1 MGLSKLS
8 IWIRDT
14 AHPCLPYE
22 STGHSW
28 VAAILSCGL
37 KPLHFAAVKNGLFPL
52 TDPGKAGGRVHGQ
65 VEVPPGCYIVVAFS
79 TCKNVFTDM
88 AMVQVGCNTEVCVN
102 LITKRLSTC
111 TGQLIAALNVAAV
124 LGPGYNPS
132 SAERSKIPKEVI
144 SKAIEVL
151 QELNRHM
158 PPDPVLPALPVS
170 IDDLKKMAEK
180 EQGKQAR

>member
-28 VAAILSCGL
+28 AAAILSCGL
-37 KPLHFAAVKNGLFPL
+37 KPLHFGAVKNGLFAL
-52 TDPGKAGGRVHGQ
+52 TEPGKAGGRVHGQ

-79 TCKNVFTDM
+79 SCKNVFTDM

-111 TGQLIAALNVAAV
+111 TGQLIAALNVADV
-124 LGPGYNPS
+124 LGPGYRPG
-132 SAERSKIPKEVI
+132 SAERSKIPREVI

-180 EQGKQAR
+180 EQAKQAR